1 MKQAFTLLELLVVIA
16 VAGVLAGFSIPVY
29 QRITQG
35 SRAIACLSNL
45 RQLGAALNLYVGE
58 HNATLPTMSAARAKI
73 TDDVPAIDTVLRS
86 YASTSAI
93 FLCPGDTAGNGA
105 KTGSS
110 YFWNS
115 ALNGQSLAA
124 LSFFF
129 VSDMSRI
136 PLLFDKDSFHPYE
149 TNKVNFLYADGHA
162 TKDLKLTTSSP

>member
-1 MKQAFTLLELLVVIA
+1 MKQAFTLPELLVVIA
-16 VAGVLAGFSIPVY
+16 AVGVLAGFSIPVY
-29 QRITQG
+29 QRVTQG

-45 RQLGAALNLYVGE
+45 RQLGVALNLYLGE

-73 TDDVPAIDTVLRS
+73 TDDAPAIDTVLLP
-86 YASTSAI
+86 YVANPAI
-93 FLCPGDTAGNGA
+93 FLCPGDAAGTGV

-129 VSDMSRI
+129 IADTSRI
-136 PLLFDKDSFHPYE
+136 PLLSDKDSFHPYE

-162 TKDLKLTTSSP
+162 TKDLKLTTSP